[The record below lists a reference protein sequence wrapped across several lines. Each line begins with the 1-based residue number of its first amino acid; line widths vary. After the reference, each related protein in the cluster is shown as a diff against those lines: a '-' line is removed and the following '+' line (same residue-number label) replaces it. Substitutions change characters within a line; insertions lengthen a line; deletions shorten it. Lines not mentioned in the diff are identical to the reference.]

1 MLRKIAVALV
11 QWLCARYSIAL
22 VAEARISNGVEAVAR
37 GQRYEAFFNEED
49 GLHDMFVQLRRDYF
63 EKVGALSPGDTE
75 SLKALAMADR
85 ICREVERKVQTV
97 IETGK
102 LRAMDQAH
110 VNKIASIRR

>member
-1 MLRKIAVALV
+1 MIRRIAIAIVTY
-11 QWLCARYSIAL
+11 LCHRFSISL
-22 VAEARISNGVEAVAR
+22 VAEQRISNGVEETAR
-37 GQRYEAFFNEED
+37 GQRWQSFYDEEN
-49 GLHDMFVQLRRDYF
+49 GLRDMFTGLRRDYF
-63 EKVGALSPGDTE
+63 EKVGALAPGDTE

-102 LRAMDQAH
+102 LRAMDKTH